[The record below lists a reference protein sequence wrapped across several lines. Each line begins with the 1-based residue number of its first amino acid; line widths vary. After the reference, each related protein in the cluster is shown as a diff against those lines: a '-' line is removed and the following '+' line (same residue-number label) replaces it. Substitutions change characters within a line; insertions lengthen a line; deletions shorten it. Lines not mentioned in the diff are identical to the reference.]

1 MQCWTS
7 CLALA
12 IFRKCWSWK
21 KRLAGTAE
29 FAAVPTSKAPY
40 RTTVLCEFLGEG
52 ENERGVRKVEEN
64 FWGRSP
70 LPGFA

>member
-1 MQCWTS
+1 MQCSTN

-12 IFRKCWSWK
+12 IFRNAGVRKDGWP
-21 KRLAGTAE
+21 GTAE
-29 FAAVPTSKAPY
+29 FAAVPTPKAPY
-40 RTTVLCEFLGEG
+40 RTTVLCEFWGEG

-64 FWGRSP
+64 FWGRS